1 MMLDAFGYYAVCFLE
16 RSPQWLRDVVWWLF
30 VWTVET

>member
-1 MMLDAFGYYAVCFLE
+1 MIDALGYYAVCLLE
-16 RSPQWLRDVVWWLF
+16 RSPQWLRDALWWLF